1 MGDVETFGGGFLV
14 EAMVDHRHGVDPAA
28 APEVDEGVL
37 IVLGRGEADE
47 ADGALVPEF
56 AADFAGRRM
65 GVPGARPGAELEE
78 VEAVGAEEG
87 EAVGAEVG
95 EAVGAEVGAV
105 LGEAITLADSPPA
118 GA

>member
-1 MGDVETFGGGFLV
+1 MRDVETFGGGFLV
-14 EAMVDHRHGVDPAA
+14 EAMVDHRPSVDPAA
-28 APEVDEGVL
+28 APKVDEGVL

-47 ADGALVPEF
+47 ADGALALEF
-56 AADFAGRRM
+56 
-65 GVPGARPGAELEE
+65 
-78 VEAVGAEEG
+78 
-87 EAVGAEVG
+87 

>member
-1 MGDVETFGGGFLV
+1 VGDVETFGGGFLV

-47 ADGALVPEF
+47 VDGALGSEF
-56 AADFAGRRM
+56 AT
-65 GVPGARPGAELEE
+65 
-78 VEAVGAEEG
+78 
-87 EAVGAEVG
+87 
-95 EAVGAEVGAV
+95 VGAEVGAV

>member
-1 MGDVETFGGGFLV
+1 
-14 EAMVDHRHGVDPAA
+14 MVDHRYSVDPAA
-28 APEVDEGVL
+28 APKVDEGVL

-47 ADGALVPEF
+47 ADEALVPEF

-65 GVPGARPGAELEE
+65 GVPGARPGMELQE
-78 VEAVGAEEG
+78 V
-87 EAVGAEVG
+87 